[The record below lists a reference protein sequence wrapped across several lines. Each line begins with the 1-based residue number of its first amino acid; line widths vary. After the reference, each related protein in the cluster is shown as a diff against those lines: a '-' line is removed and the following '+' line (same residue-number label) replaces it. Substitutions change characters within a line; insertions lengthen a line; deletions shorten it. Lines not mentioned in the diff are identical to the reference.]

1 MKISAYGNDNV
12 PFNRNEHGVENRKP
26 SEGKTPRPS
35 QAINRNNVI
44 YTRTR
49 HFPRLRLHT
58 HPKFHEQEVLW
69 KPGYAP
75 LNKGTLEIVFAR
87 FNAMTALAG
96 VNAACIRFDLP
107 AGTPAEKIQAL
118 LARLQ
123 DQARLRRTRIHFVVQ
138 AEYAADQEAN
148 HWHGIILFDQSK
160 MDFPR
165 QINTTWKKVC
175 PEYRISY
182 RRNGNL
188 PFFFAIG
195 NDHEEFKAAFRA
207 ASYLCK
213 LNTPPLTLDGKK
225 TRITSRLPPRVTQNE
240 ALICDNTPATAGEK
254 FCEDRFSIMRSTPT
268 TSESS
273 ALQLQAV

>member
-1 MKISAYGNDNV
+1 MKLHPMQRDHG
-12 PFNRNEHGVENRKP
+12 PFTRNASYTKESKP
-26 SEGKTPRPS
+26 TAAKDFWPKTAS
-35 QAINRNNVI
+35 NRNNVI
-44 YTRTR
+44 YTRKR
-49 HFPRLRLHT
+49 DLPRLRCHE
-58 HPKFHEQEVLW
+58 HSKFRGQDVLW
-69 KPGYAP
+69 KPGFAP
-75 LNKGTLEIVFAR
+75 LNKGSLEIVFSR

-123 DQARLRRTRIHFVVQ
+123 DQARLRGTRIHFVVQ

-175 PEYRISY
+175 PEYRIIY

-225 TRITSRLPPRVTQNE
+225 TRITSRLPPRAAQNE

-268 TSESS
+268 ISESS

>member
-1 MKISAYGNDNV
+1 MKPYVIGSGNG
-12 PFNRNEHGVENRKP
+12 PFTRNEQDARESKP
-26 SEGKTPRPS
+26 SAGKAPWLR

-44 YTRTR
+44 YSRTR
-49 HFPRLRLHT
+49 HFPRLRQHT
-58 HPKFHEQEVLW
+58 HPKFREQEVLW

-75 LNKGTLEIVFAR
+75 LNKGSLEIVFAR

-96 VNAACIRFDLP
+96 ANAACIRFDFP
-107 AGTPAEKIQAL
+107 AGTPGEKIQAL

-123 DQARLRRTRIHFVVQ
+123 DQARIRGTRIHFVVQ
-138 AEYAADQEAN
+138 AEHVADQEGN
-148 HWHGIILFDQSK
+148 HWHGIILFDQIK

-175 PEYRISY
+175 PEYRIIY
-182 RRNGNL
+182 RRNQNL

-195 NDHEEFKAAFRA
+195 KNHEEFKAAFRA

-213 LNTPPLTLDGKK
+213 LNTPPLTLNGKK
-225 TRITSRLPPRVTQNE
+225 TRITSRLPSRVSKNKPGIFTNF
-240 ALICDNTPATAGEK
+240 PATTGEK
-254 FCEDRFSIMRSTPT
+254 SCEDDFGIKRSTLT
-268 TSESS
+268 TDNNL

>member
-1 MKISAYGNDNV
+1 MKIYAFGNEKV
-12 PFNRNEHGVENRKP
+12 PFTRHEHRARERK
-26 SEGKTPRPS
+26 SSAGKAPWPTP
-35 QAINRNNVI
+35 AINRNNVI
-44 YTRTR
+44 YTRIR
-49 HFPRLRLHT
+49 RFPRLRTHT
-58 HPKFHEQEVLW
+58 HPEFHEHEVLC

-75 LNKGTLEIVFAR
+75 LNKGSLEIVFAR
-87 FNAMTALAG
+87 FNAMTARAG
-96 VNAACIRFDLP
+96 ANAACIRFDFP
-107 AGTPAEKIQAL
+107 AGTPGEKIQAL

-123 DQARLRRTRIHFVVQ
+123 DQARLRGTRIHFVVQ
-138 AEYAADQEAN
+138 AEYATGQEGN

-175 PEYRISY
+175 PEYRIIY

-195 NDHEEFKAAFRA
+195 KDTEEFKAAFRA

-225 TRITSRLPPRVTQNE
+225 TRITSRLPSRVSKNKPG
-240 ALICDNTPATAGEK
+240 ICTDLPATTGEES
-254 FCEDRFSIMRSTPT
+254 CEDSFGIKRSTLT
-268 TSESS
+268 TDNNL
-273 ALQLQAV
+273 ALQLQAF